1 LRNALRNE
9 HFIST
14 FRNSAFLRAL
24 ANCLAY
30 RHAMPNLTVAH
41 EAPLELIRQ
50 HPALAVDLLQAFT
63 GLTVSDQAD
72 IRLGPNSL
80 NSIVP
85 AEFTADAVVVVSGPG
100 TGGPQVVI
108 VVEPQGRDDAT
119 KRYSWPAYLAN
130 VRSATKCPTAV
141 LIVVCPDPAEADKC
155 RQVIT
160 MGHPGW
166 DLLPIVIDPK
176 HAPADDDA
184 HPYLTLFLAC
194 LPALDMAQEAN
205 ARRVLDAIRH
215 TGASDAERKTL
226 QAIIMKR
233 ASEAARAILEGL
245 MMTTE
250 YRDEFIERH
259 VDVGRAEGAIEAKI
273 TALLKVLSSQNLHP
287 TKKQLSR
294 VAACRDVTTLDR
306 WFDRSLTAA
315 TAAEVFKD

>member
-1 LRNALRNE
+1 
-9 HFIST
+9 
-14 FRNSAFLRAL
+14 
-24 ANCLAY
+24 
-30 RHAMPNLTVAH
+30 MPNLTVTH

-50 HPALAVDLLQAFT
+50 HPALAVDLLKAFT

-85 AEFTADAVVVVSGPG
+85 AEFTADAVVVVSDPG
-100 TGGPQVVI
+100 TGGPQIVI

-141 LIVVCPDPAEADKC
+141 LIVVCPDPGEAQKC

-166 DLLPIVIDPK
+166 DLWPIVIDPK
-176 HAPADDDA
+176 HAPADDDD
-184 HPYLTLFLAC
+184 PYMTLFLAC
-194 LPALDMAQEAN
+194 LPALDMAQEVH

-215 TGASDAERKTL
+215 TGASHADRMILE
-226 QAIIMKR
+226 AIILKR
-233 ASEAARAILEGL
+233 ASAAARPILEAL
-245 MMTTE
+245 MAIE
-250 YRDEFIERH
+250 WKDDFIERY
-259 VDVGRAEGAIEAKI
+259 VDQGAVEVKI
-273 TALLKVLSSQNLHP
+273 TDILKVLGARDLRP
-287 TKKQLSR
+287 TKKQLGR
-294 VAACRDVTTLDR
+294 VAACTDLATLNL

-315 TAAEVFKD
+315 TATEVFKD